1 MKRKAERGKV
11 FGFCFKTMLLVEQ
24 PSPTKL
30 TNMAQR
36 NTAAANKRENRNAS
50 GEHSRSKQSRVD
62 IAQGLNGS
70 AMEGADR
77 TGFCHGSIVRIKLIN
92 FL

>member
-1 MKRKAERGKV
+1 
-11 FGFCFKTMLLVEQ
+11 MLLVEQ

-50 GEHSRSKQSRVD
+50 GEHSRSKQRRVD
-62 IAQGLNGS
+62 IAHGLNNSS
-70 AMEGADR
+70 ATTEGADR